1 MQTLLKVSLEVI
13 DTERL
18 EDLLHR
24 DEGAAAG
31 SVPAQEPPPPQETPN
46 QKLWY
51 RDFLSL
57 VNHPTLNSVDEFCE
71 QVWKRERKHRRQKA
85 HLVQQVQIHH
95 QHQQQQQQQKVVN
108 PRTHMH
114 AQGLAA
120 KWKHLQERQKG
131 RNRRTHE
138 LERAPRSV

>member
-1 MQTLLKVSLEVI
+1 MQTLLKVTLEVI

-24 DEGAAAG
+24 DEEAAA
-31 SVPAQEPPPPQETPN
+31 SVPAPHIPPPQESPN

-71 QVWKRERKHRRQKA
+71 QVWKRERKHRKQKA
-85 HLVQQVQIHH
+85 HLVQQVQIH
-95 QHQQQQQQQKVVN
+95 QQQQQKVVS
-108 PRTHMH
+108 PRAHMH

-120 KWKHLQERQKG
+120 KWKHLQDRQKG

>member
-1 MQTLLKVSLEVI
+1 MQTLLKVTLEVI
-13 DTERL
+13 DTGRL
-18 EDLLHR
+18 EELLHH
-24 DEGAAAG
+24 DEEAA
-31 SVPAQEPPPPQETPN
+31 SIPAQDRSSPPESHN

-71 QVWKRERKHRRQKA
+71 QIWKREKKHRRQKA
-85 HLVQQVQIHH
+85 HLVQQVQI
-95 QHQQQQQQQKVVN
+95 QQQQQQQQQQHQKVMVN
-108 PRTHMH
+108 AHTHMH

>member
-1 MQTLLKVSLEVI
+1 MQTLLKVTLEVI

-24 DEGAAAG
+24 DEEAA
-31 SVPAQEPPPPQETPN
+31 SVPAQDRSSPQESHN

-85 HLVQQVQIHH
+85 HLVQQVQIH
-95 QHQQQQQQQKVVN
+95 QQQQQKVVVN
-108 PRTHMH
+108 PHTHMH

-120 KWKHLQERQKG
+120 KWKHLQDRQKG

>member
-1 MQTLLKVSLEVI
+1 MQMLLKVTLEVI

-24 DEGAAAG
+24 DDEAAAH
-31 SVPAQEPPPPQETPN
+31 SPALDQSSARESPN

-57 VNHPTLNSVDEFCE
+57 VNHPTLNTVDEFCE

-85 HLVQQVQIHH
+85 HLAQQVQI
-95 QHQQQQQQQKVVN
+95 HQQQQQQQKAYVH
-108 PRTHMH
+108 PHSHMH
-114 AQGLAA
+114 THGLAA
-120 KWKHLQERQKG
+120 KWKHLQERQRG

>member
-1 MQTLLKVSLEVI
+1 MQMLLKVTLEVF
-13 DTERL
+13 DSERL

-24 DEGAAAG
+24 NEE
-31 SVPAQEPPPPQETPN
+31 STNTPAQDRPSPQESPS

-85 HLVQQVQIHH
+85 HLVPQAQM
-95 QHQQQQQQQKVVN
+95 QQQQQKVVVN
-108 PRTHMH
+108 PHTHMH
-114 AQGLAA
+114 TQGLAT

>member
-1 MQTLLKVSLEVI
+1 MQTLLKVTLEVI

-24 DEGAAAG
+24 DEEAASA
-31 SVPAQEPPPPQETPN
+31 PAQDRSSPQESHN

-85 HLVQQVQIHH
+85 HLVQQVQIH
-95 QHQQQQQQQKVVN
+95 QQQQQKVVVN
-108 PRTHMH
+108 PHTHMH

-120 KWKHLQERQKG
+120 KWKHLQDRQKG

>member
-1 MQTLLKVSLEVI
+1 MQTLLKVTLEVI
-13 DTERL
+13 DTGRL
-18 EDLLHR
+18 EELLHH
-24 DEGAAAG
+24 DEEAA
-31 SVPAQEPPPPQETPN
+31 SIPAQDRSSPSESHN

-71 QVWKRERKHRRQKA
+71 QIWKREKKHRRQKA
-85 HLVQQVQIHH
+85 HLVQQVQI
-95 QHQQQQQQQKVVN
+95 QQQQQQQQQQHQKVVVN
-108 PRTHMH
+108 AHTHMH

>member
-1 MQTLLKVSLEVI
+1 MQTVLKVNLEVI

-24 DEGAAAG
+24 DEEAAG
-31 SVPAQEPPPPQETPN
+31 LPAHDFSSSRETPN

-71 QVWKRERKHRRQKA
+71 QVWKRERKHKRQKA
-85 HLVQQVQIHH
+85 HLVQKVQLH
-95 QHQQQQQQQKVVN
+95 QQQQQKVVMN
-108 PRTHMH
+108 PHNHMH

-120 KWKHLQERQKG
+120 KWKHLQDRQKG

>member
-1 MQTLLKVSLEVI
+1 MQTLLKVTLEVI
-13 DTERL
+13 DTGRL

-24 DEGAAAG
+24 EE
-31 SVPAQEPPPPQETPN
+31 EPPVEAPVQGLLFPRESPN

-57 VNHPTLNSVDEFCE
+57 VNHPNLNSVDEFCE
-71 QVWKRERKHRRQKA
+71 QVWKREKKHRKQKA
-85 HLVQQVQIHH
+85 SLVPQQP
-95 QHQQQQQQQKVVN
+95 QQKVVMN
-108 PRTHMH
+108 VH

-120 KWKHLQERQKG
+120 KWKHLQEKQRG

-138 LERAPRSV
+138 LDRAPRSV